1 MVQFR
6 TFRNTDP
13 PRLVDAWNAA
23 FNGRSAVLLPNCT
36 LLERYLFSKPIF
48 DPAGLF
54 LAEDDGACVGFAHA
68 ALAEPPGGP
77 RAGVVC
83 LVGVRPEWRRR
94 GVGSELLR
102 RCETF
107 LRERNAAPLYA
118 GGRWPFNPF
127 YLGLYGGSESPGF
140 LTSDAAAEPFF
151 ARHGY
156 RTERRAVVLQR
167 GLEQPVRLFDPR
179 FLTLRTR
186 FEIQFAAP
194 RNLGSWWREC
204 VLGAADPVE
213 ASVVDRHSGAEAGRT
228 LIWEMDGF
236 SWRWQRPAVGVL
248 GFEVEPPYRR
258 LGLGK
263 FFLLHL
269 LRQLQEQ
276 FFVVAEVHLDAGN
289 APALQ
294 FLANSG
300 FEQVDTGIAYRKV
313 DPPDAV

>member
-13 PRLVDAWNAA
+13 PRLVDVWNAT
-23 FNGRSAVLLPNCT
+23 FTGRSAVLLPNGT
-36 LLERYLFSKPIF
+36 LLERFLFSKPLF

-54 LAEDDGACVGFAHA
+54 IAEDEDDCIGFAHA
-68 ALAEPPGGP
+68 ALAEPPGVP

-94 GVGSELLR
+94 GVGTELLR
-102 RCETF
+102 LCETY
-107 LRERNAAPLYA
+107 LRQRDAAPLYA

-151 ARHGY
+151 LSRGY
-156 RTERRAVVLQR
+156 RVERRAVVLQR

-179 FLTLRTR
+179 FLTLRNR
-186 FEIQFAAP
+186 FEIHFAAP
-194 RNLGSWWREC
+194 RTLGSAWREC

-213 ASVVDRHSGAEAGRT
+213 ASVVDRHSGAPVGRT
-228 LIWEMDGF
+228 LVWEMDGF
-236 SWRWQRPAVGVL
+236 SWRWQRPAIGFL
-248 GFEVEPPYRR
+248 DFEVEPPFRR
-258 LGLGK
+258 QGLGK

-276 FFVVAEVHLDAGN
+276 FFIVAEVHLDAAN
-289 APALQ
+289 APALK

-300 FEQVDTGIAYRKV
+300 FEQVDTGHAYRKA
-313 DPPDAV
+313 DETAAL